1 VHLIG
6 PFSVYVLFSLGY
18 TSADMIDA
26 GINDANAGSLM
37 LIALTML
44 ALALANLAALIVW
57 IVIAARPAK
66 STESR

>member
-1 VHLIG
+1 
-6 PFSVYVLFSLGY
+6 
-18 TSADMIDA
+18 MIDA

>member
-1 VHLIG
+1 
-6 PFSVYVLFSLGY
+6 
-18 TSADMIDA
+18 
-26 GINDANAGSLM
+26 M

-57 IVIAARPAK
+57 VVIAARPAK